1 MMGILDLLKIVG
13 NEDHVSISIEDNY
26 HGLFRY
32 LESKNIDVE
41 DLRKVFFDKNI
52 SVFSLLP
59 DYESLRKAVVNPN
72 INDIFKFVKGK
83 EDLRKIADGNEH
95 SHLEYLK

>member
-1 MMGILDLLKIVG
+1 ML
-13 NEDHVSISIEDNY
+13 
-26 HGLFRY
+26 RY

-52 SVFSLLP
+52 LIFRLLGP
-59 DYESLRKAVVNPN
+59 DYESLRKAANPN

-83 EDLRKIADGNEH
+83 EDLRKIADENEH
-95 SHLEYLK
+95 VRLEYLTMKQQMI